1 MSRPQREAPKAQRRT
16 QNAQREGLGNLLTD
30 PRLHPLIERYGPAPF
45 HPNPVRIRPPFR
57 TLVGSIVGQQLS
69 GKAADTI
76 WQRLEARYPIEPQ
89 ALYQAAPEDLRSLGL
104 SRAKASYII
113 DLARFALEGG
123 LEGIETQPDHE
134 IIAHLTQVKGI
145 GVWSAQMFL
154 MFGLGRPDV
163 WPVLDLGIR
172 KGAEKLYGVTTK
184 ADLLELGE
192 RFRPYRSHAA
202 WYLWRVLETQ

>member
-1 MSRPQREAPKAQRRT
+1 MSKPKRAERRTENVQRR
-16 QNAQREGLGNLLTD
+16 GSGHLLTD

-69 GKAADTI
+69 GKAAETI

-145 GVWSAQMFL
+145 CVWSAQMFL

>member
-1 MSRPQREAPKAQRRT
+1 MSKPKRAERRT
-16 QNAQREGLGNLLTD
+16 ENVQHGGSGHLLTD

-57 TLVGSIVGQQLS
+57 TLVSSIVGQQLS

-113 DLARFALEGG
+113 DLARFALEGR

-134 IIAHLTQVKGI
+134 IIAHLTRVKGI

>member
-1 MSRPQREAPKAQRRT
+1 MSKPKRAERRT
-16 QNAQREGLGNLLTD
+16 ENVQHGGSGHLLTD

-104 SRAKASYII
+104 SRAKASYIV
-113 DLARFALEGG
+113 DLSRFALEGG
-123 LEGIETQPDHE
+123 LEGIEAQPDHE
-134 IIAHLTQVKGI
+134 IIAHLTRVKGI

-184 ADLLELGE
+184 IDLLELGE

>member
-1 MSRPQREAPKAQRRT
+1 MSKPKRAERRT
-16 QNAQREGLGNLLTD
+16 ENVQHGGSGHLLTD

-134 IIAHLTQVKGI
+134 IIAHLTRVKGI

-184 ADLLELGE
+184 IDLLELGE